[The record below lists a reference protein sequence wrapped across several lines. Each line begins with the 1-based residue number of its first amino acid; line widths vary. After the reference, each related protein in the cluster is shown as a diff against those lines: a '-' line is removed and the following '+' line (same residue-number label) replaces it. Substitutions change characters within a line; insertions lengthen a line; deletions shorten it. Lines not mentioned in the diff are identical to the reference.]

1 MGNRELIGKHFDDM
15 CCNQSTDFISLRKVP
30 NYKGPD
36 RGFQPTSKTER
47 VKGKDC
53 QRYIQN
59 ICAGAPY
66 NVKSQEEL
74 RLEEYSGQNSGKKN
88 SADE

>member
-36 RGFQPTSKTER
+36 RCFQPTSKTES
-47 VKGKDC
+47 VNGKKY